1 MDFVNGP
8 FNNAFRYTEATSVVS
23 VRSYKLVSPRLGRK
37 GRGKKEGHLYL
48 ISNTESSFLL

>member
-48 ISNTESSFLL
+48 ISNTDSSFLL